1 MKEGT
6 RIVDKCSVEVLRIL
20 EGCKSLTQSS
30 GESRGCAAGALE
42 SCIEVSS
49 LIQLIANNSLR
60 TTLHSPSS
68 PSPSPSPSLNSV
80 YRFTKTFKEQI
91 MLRRLGRS
99 SHTRYFPKESPKERT
114 KGAIFATPPHDNM
127 ETHQLRSSGLSSI
140 ISVCMKDELLD
151 MWLECLALV
160 FAVQSKRSVPNAAS
174 S

>member
-1 MKEGT
+1 MEESRVAPKHMNEGT
-6 RIVDKCSVEVLRIL
+6 RIVDKCSIEVLRIL

-68 PSPSPSPSLNSV
+68 PSPSLNSV
-80 YRFTKTFKEQI
+80 YRFTKAFKEQI

-99 SHTRYFPKESPKERT
+99 GHTRYFPKESPKERT

-127 ETHQLRSSGLSSI
+127 ETHQLRSSGLS
-140 ISVCMKDELLD
+140 
-151 MWLECLALV
+151 
-160 FAVQSKRSVPNAAS
+160 
-174 S
+174 